1 MLKIEFKCVIL
12 TCITLGRIPSV
23 WSYVWSYS
31 PQKRASDF
39 YIHFKTKTQLLKKKQ
54 SRQPFVSAVVKGDN
68 TFINTH
74 TRNVVWY
81 ENVLSGTGCRQTLS
95 PSC

>member
-39 YIHFKTKTQLLKKKQ
+39 YIHFKTKTQLLKK
-54 SRQPFVSAVVKGDN
+54 A
-68 TFINTH
+68 I
-74 TRNVVWY
+74 
-81 ENVLSGTGCRQTLS
+81 QTTVCF
-95 PSC
+95 SCSERR